1 MNHGKANELMGTSEV
16 SFEDA
21 LACILQRANK
31 TLRGIHTMEVIDKNV
46 SINESGEVAYCV
58 RAFLKFDMTPPDLLH
73 L

>member
-1 MNHGKANELMGTSEV
+1 MSHGKANELIGTSAV

-31 TLRGIHTMEVIDKNV
+31 TLRGIHAIEVINKN
-46 SINESGEVAYCV
+46 IRITESGEMEYRV
-58 RAFLKFDMTPPDLLH
+58 RGFLKFDMTPPDLLH

>member
-1 MNHGKANELMGTSEV
+1 MNHGKANELIGTSEV

-31 TLRGIHTMEVIDKNV
+31 TLRGIHTMEVIDKNI
-46 SINESGEVAYCV
+46 SIKESGEMEYRV